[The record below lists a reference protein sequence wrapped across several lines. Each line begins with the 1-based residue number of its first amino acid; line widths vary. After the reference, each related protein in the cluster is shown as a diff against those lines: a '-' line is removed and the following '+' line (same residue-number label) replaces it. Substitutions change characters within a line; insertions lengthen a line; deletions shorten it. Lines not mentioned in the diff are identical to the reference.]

1 MTGPDSAVA
10 IEAHELSK
18 VFRTRKRDV
27 QAVDRVS
34 FRAEAGE
41 VFGLLGPNGAGKT
54 TTLRML
60 ATILTPSSGWAK
72 LAGFDTREAPHEVR
86 ERIGFVA
93 TETGLY
99 DRFTARETLRFF
111 GRITRLEDAEI
122 DRRSAEI
129 FDLLDLTPI
138 ADRRVGTF
146 STGEKQ
152 KLSLA
157 RSIIHDPPILIL
169 DEPTFGLDVMA
180 ARAVLDTI
188 HLLREQGRTIILS
201 THIMRVAEK
210 LCDRIGILYA
220 GRLQAIGDLETL
232 RATYG
237 GEDLEDVFFSVVQG
251 EKSDPA
257 FSAPPDHGM
266 V

>member
-1 MTGPDSAVA
+1 MSDILV
-10 IEAHELSK
+10 EARGLTKTFTS
-18 VFRTRKRDV
+18 RRKTVHAATDI
-27 QAVDRVS
+27 S
-34 FRAEAGE
+34 FECPSGQ

-60 ATILTPSSGWAK
+60 STILTPSQGTAII
-72 LAGFDTREAPHEVR
+72 AGFDVRSQPGEVR
-86 ERIGFVA
+86 ERIGFLA

-111 GRITRLEDAEI
+111 GRINNLT
-122 DRRSAEI
+122 SAEI
-129 FDLLDLTPI
+129 RDRSDEILATLDMTRF

-157 RSIIHDPPILIL
+157 RSILHDPPVLIL

-180 ARAVLDTI
+180 ARTVVETI
-188 HLLREQGRTIILS
+188 GMFREQGRTILLS

-210 LCDRIGILYA
+210 LCDRIGILYQ
-220 GRLQAIGDLETL
+220 GRLHALGTLEELQERFGGGDLE
-232 RATYG
+232 
-237 GEDLEDVFFSVVQG
+237 EVFFSAVGQG
-251 EKSDPA
+251 
-257 FSAPPDHGM
+257 
-266 V
+266 